1 MNGTRVA
8 ELVFPSSV
16 DAPIDDVVF
25 HLLPGI
31 KLDKDSQKN
40 ERRESTDTN
49 LNRREKIHRW
59 LLMQKKLLTNRQ
71 HVLPDFLRNAIGSDE
86 HHDEA
91 RHSTPK
97 EINDMNDPSIIM
109 SYLPA
114 IEDGSAP
121 LVSER
126 LQTYINKQDNS

>member
-16 DAPIDDVVF
+16 DAPMDDVVF

-31 KLDKDSQKN
+31 KLNKENKENARPETTGSK
-40 ERRESTDTN
+40 

-59 LLMQKKLLTNRQ
+59 LLMQKKLLTN
-71 HVLPDFLRNAIGSDE
+71 PEFLRNEIGSDK
-86 HHDEA
+86 HHEEES
-91 RHSTPK
+91 RSSTPK
-97 EINDMNDPSIIM
+97 EMNDTNDPSIIM

-114 IEDGSAP
+114 IEDGSIP
-121 LVSER
+121 LVTER